1 MVQGEDVGPFGVIVR
16 DRSGP
21 GNDWD
26 GQRFWGVLVE
36 RSAGSSAVSAA
47 ARLWSLSAAIVG
59 KGTTLEPPP
68 PPAPAG
74 APGGVLDDVRS
85 ETSIWPTAGSRSS
98 LVLRRAFIFQSI
110 PHLKGVGPH
119 GYGSRHEAG
128 SCVQE
133 SVSAP
138 SPFRSP
144 SPSRPYLAG
153 RVS

>member
-68 PPAPAG
+68 PPP
-74 APGGVLDDVRS
+74 
-85 ETSIWPTAGSRSS
+85 
-98 LVLRRAFIFQSI
+98 RRA
-110 PHLKGVGPH
+110 PPGVFSTMCAQKHPSGQPLARVH
-119 GYGSRHEAG
+119 PS
-128 SCVQE
+128 S
-133 SVSAP
+133 SAAL
-138 SPFRSP
+138 SSSNRSP
-144 SPSRPYLAG
+144 TSKASVLTGMAVGMRPAPVFKSPSRRHLHSEVH
-153 RVS
+153 RHLVRT